1 MKNRTTPYPSTHRR
15 AKQMFTRC
23 LALMCLLFVAGTP
36 AFAQQ
41 TAGGTQI
48 QNRASATYSDGTNNY
63 STISNTVTVTVSNVS
78 GLTITPDAGTRPNA
92 VAEQL
97 VRFTFTVTNTGNFA
111 DQVRFLA
118 NNASFRLT
126 GAGTIEQAFIDRGAP
141 NGGFEAGTD
150 ISIFNTS
157 ADVISPAVAQNGTLS
172 VAILVRVNAGATSG
186 TINVRLGDASAD
198 NVLAD
203 SSANEVRTV
212 ATTSVNG
219 LREATGDIS
228 MTIENDAQL
237 LLTMTAPAGP
247 VALSSNIAYTYQL
260 CNPGS
265 RAAQSVTLGGTNGVF
280 IVVPIPVFTELLAAP
295 AGTVLYS
302 TSALTV
308 APFSATWSATAPA
321 DLATVR
327 RVAFNVGATLA
338 TGTGACVS
346 AALSVRITTNNAT
359 NSIFAISDAFARN
372 NADTPVTLTDQSGD
386 GVANGG
392 DGNADFEE
400 DNVAGNQGPQFDG
413 VQQRTLLQAI
423 GGVLLGP
430 SSKPAAIGP
439 TTDTAAPL
447 YRNDDYTNKS
457 VTAGI
462 SGVAP
467 GGITTA
473 ANTVV
478 FTNTVRNDGNA
489 DDTIGF
495 TVPSVPTGFTVE
507 ISTNGGSNYT
517 TVAPGNGTVT
527 LGVPFGQSRDILV
540 RVTMPAGQSVLT
552 GYDTI
557 VRATSTNTPSVV
569 NDTVNRLY
577 TGFLR
582 LVKTSFVHN
591 TTGVGVQSTATV
603 QGSAV
608 PGAEIEYII
617 AYENISVGTGSADN
631 VKLTASSILIT
642 EDGNAAPNNW
652 GATTD
657 HVVTPAP
664 ADSRGGTIT
673 GAAPGSTLLTDA
685 VPALGAG
692 QSGTFT
698 FRRRIK

>member
-1 MKNRTTPYPSTHRR
+1 
-15 AKQMFTRC
+15 
-23 LALMCLLFVAGTP
+23 LARP

-78 GLTITPDAGTRPNA
+78 GLTITPDAGTRPSV
-92 VAEQL
+92 VAGQTA
-97 VRFTFTVTNTGNFA
+97 RFTFTVTNTGNFA

-118 NNASFRLT
+118 NNASVRLT
-126 GAGTIEQAFIDRGAP
+126 GAAVIEQIFIDRGAP
-141 NGGFEAGTD
+141 DGSFEAGTD
-150 ISIFNTS
+150 INLFNTS
-157 ADVISPAVAQNGTLS
+157 ADVISPSVLQNGTLT
-172 VAILVRVNAGATSG
+172 VAVIVRVNAGVTSG
-186 TINVRLGDASAD
+186 NVVVRLGDASAD

-203 SSANEVRTV
+203 TSANEVRTV

-219 LREATGDIS
+219 LREAIGDIT
-228 MTIENDAQL
+228 MAIDNDAQL

-247 VALSSNIAYTYQL
+247 VALNSNIAYTYQL
-260 CNPGS
+260 CNTGS
-265 RAAQSVTLGGTNGVF
+265 RDAQSVTLGGTNGVF

-308 APFSATWSATAPA
+308 APFAATWSASAPS

-338 TGTGACVS
+338 TGTQACAN

-359 NSIFAISDAFARN
+359 NSIFAIADAFANN
-372 NADTPVTLTDQSGD
+372 NAETPVRLTDQSGD
-386 GVANGG
+386 TVANGG

-400 DNVAGNQGPQFDG
+400 DDIAGNQGPQFDG
-413 VQQRTLLQAI
+413 VQQRTLLQAV

-430 SSKPAAIGP
+430 SAKPAAIGP
-439 TTDTAAPL
+439 TTDTTAPL

-462 SGVAP
+462 SGVEP

-489 DDTIGF
+489 DDTIAF
-495 TVPSVPTGFTVE
+495 TVPGVPSGFTVE
-507 ISTNGGSNYT
+507 ISTNGGSSYT
-517 TVAPGNGTVT
+517 TVVPGSGTVT
-527 LGVPFGQSRDILV
+527 LAVPFGQSRDILV

-552 GYDTI
+552 GYPVI
-557 VRATSTNTPSVV
+557 VRATSTNTPSAI

-582 LVKTSFVHN
+582 LVKTSFIHN
-591 TTGVGVQSTATV
+591 TTGVGLQSTATV
-603 QGSAV
+603 QGDAV

-617 AYENISVGTGSADN
+617 TYENVSLGTGSSDN

-652 GATTD
+652 GTTTEQ
-657 HVVTPAP
+657 VTTPAP

-673 GAAPGSTLLTDA
+673 GGTAGSTLLTDA
-685 VPALGAG
+685 VPTLGAG
-692 QSGTFT
+692 QNGTFT